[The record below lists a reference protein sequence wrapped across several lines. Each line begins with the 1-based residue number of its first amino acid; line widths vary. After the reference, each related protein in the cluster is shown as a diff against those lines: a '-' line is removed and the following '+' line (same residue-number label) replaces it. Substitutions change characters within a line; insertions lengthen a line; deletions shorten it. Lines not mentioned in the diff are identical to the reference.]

1 MRTCILY
8 MRDRAD
14 IAIAA
19 IAVILCVCICTN
31 CQYVAQYVRH
41 ILHVTRFN
49 AIYIVNKW
57 LDLILLVTRAEYM
70 TWPGASNVRK
80 VFTRL
85 YLHCNMYIYV
95 RST

>member
-1 MRTCILY
+1 MRSTCEHVFY

-19 IAVILCVCICTN
+19 IAVILCVCAD

-57 LDLILLVTRAEYM
+57 LDLILLVTRAEYDLA
-70 TWPGASNVRK
+70 GRV
-80 VFTRL
+80 
-85 YLHCNMYIYV
+85 
-95 RST
+95 